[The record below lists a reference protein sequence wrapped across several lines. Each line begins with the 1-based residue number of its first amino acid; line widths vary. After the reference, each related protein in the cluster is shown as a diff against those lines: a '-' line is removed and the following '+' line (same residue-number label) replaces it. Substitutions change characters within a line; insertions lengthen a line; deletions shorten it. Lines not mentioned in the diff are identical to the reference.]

1 MFIICVKKKHAIT
14 GMRNKN
20 NNNEM
25 IVFESMYDNQLMS
38 ML

>member
-1 MFIICVKKKHAIT
+1 MFIICVKKPAIT

-25 IVFESMYDNQLMS
+25 IVFEIMYDNQLMS